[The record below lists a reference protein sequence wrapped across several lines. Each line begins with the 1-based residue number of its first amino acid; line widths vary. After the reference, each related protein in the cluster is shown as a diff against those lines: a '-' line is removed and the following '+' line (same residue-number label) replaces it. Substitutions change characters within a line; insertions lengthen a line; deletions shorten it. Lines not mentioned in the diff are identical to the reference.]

1 MKKIFILFTLFTAT
15 LLSSCSD
22 DDEKSLV
29 PDTIEISADKF
40 HADSEGAKTEV
51 VVTSSGNWRV
61 TNNYSWV
68 HTSADSGQNGDKIT
82 VTIDPNSSGEELKGI
97 LKFFT
102 GTATASLKVS
112 SEADGSG
119 GGGDDDDGAWK
130 IVSSKKLSLLSN
142 VQYIEVKIDGTVGK
156 DDLSISYSDEQTWIS
171 EALRKE
177 SVNGNIVISLKVE
190 ENVAGEPRECTVTF
204 TDGEL
209 SKEVLVV
216 QEKKKYIKLSTED
229 ETVFGLEGGS
239 LTVDVD
245 ASVPYEFESDSWIVA
260 EKSTDTPDRFVFKIQ
275 ESETTRSG
283 KIRFYCP
290 ESVLYDVVLD
300 INQINKNLPEV
311 TIVDDN
317 FRTWLVEQEYISQD
331 GDKYLLTEKG
341 LSATEIYH
349 DGAKNKKQIKSVEG
363 IEVFE
368 NLERITIEAASVYS
382 SVQNHLTKFDISKL
396 KKVASLSIDFNPLE
410 EIMLGDNPV
419 TELAFENLCYK
430 DTYKFPSPE
439 SVKVSGTK
447 LKTFNIPLTSYGYD
461 FEVQNR
467 LTVIDI
473 SGCSNLEKMNCKRS
487 ESGVSIL
494 KKIKVTQA
502 QKDRIAAGQLLITL
516 NEKLEDILEVVP

>member
-1 MKKIFILFTLFTAT
+1 M
-15 LLSSCSD
+15 
-22 DDEKSLV
+22 
-29 PDTIEISADKF
+29 
-40 HADSEGAKTEV
+40 
-51 VVTSSGNWRV
+51 
-61 TNNYSWV
+61 
-68 HTSADSGQNGDKIT
+68 
-82 VTIDPNSSGEELKGI
+82 
-97 LKFFT
+97 
-102 GTATASLKVS
+102 
-112 SEADGSG
+112 
-119 GGGDDDDGAWK
+119 
-130 IVSSKKLSLLSN
+130 LSN

-341 LSATEIYH
+341 LSATEIYMM
-349 DGAKNKKQIKSVEG
+349 G
-363 IEVFE
+363 
-368 NLERITIEAASVYS
+368 
-382 SVQNHLTKFDISKL
+382 
-396 KKVASLSIDFNPLE
+396 
-410 EIMLGDNPV
+410 
-419 TELAFENLCYK
+419 
-430 DTYKFPSPE
+430 
-439 SVKVSGTK
+439 
-447 LKTFNIPLTSYGYD
+447 LKTK
-461 FEVQNR
+461 NR
-467 LTVIDI
+467 SRVLKV
-473 SGCSNLEKMNCKRS
+473 LRS
-487 ESGVSIL
+487 L
-494 KKIKVTQA
+494 KTWKGLQSKQPVFIVVY
-502 QKDRIAAGQLLITL
+502 RII
-516 NEKLEDILEVVP
+516 

>member
-1 MKKIFILFTLFTAT
+1 MMKKIFILFTLFTAT

-260 EKSTDTPDRFVFKIQ
+260 EKSTDTPDSFCF
-275 ESETTRSG
+275 
-283 KIRFYCP
+283 
-290 ESVLYDVVLD
+290 
-300 INQINKNLPEV
+300 
-311 TIVDDN
+311 
-317 FRTWLVEQEYISQD
+317 
-331 GDKYLLTEKG
+331 
-341 LSATEIYH
+341 
-349 DGAKNKKQIKSVEG
+349 
-363 IEVFE
+363 
-368 NLERITIEAASVYS
+368 
-382 SVQNHLTKFDISKL
+382 QNSR
-396 KKVASLSIDFNPLE
+396 V
-410 EIMLGDNPV
+410 
-419 TELAFENLCYK
+419 
-430 DTYKFPSPE
+430 
-439 SVKVSGTK
+439 
-447 LKTFNIPLTSYGYD
+447 
-461 FEVQNR
+461 R
-467 LTVIDI
+467 
-473 SGCSNLEKMNCKRS
+473 
-487 ESGVSIL
+487 
-494 KKIKVTQA
+494 
-502 QKDRIAAGQLLITL
+502 
-516 NEKLEDILEVVP
+516 